1 MRRDSMRA
9 WVLGLLLLAACGL
22 SAAAHAVD
30 QPFVPNP
37 PTLQQGQQ
45 EAGAEKAQPLNNAP
59 TWRDV
64 RSGETFI
71 TQVKGV
77 DTGILV
83 QSGGETWRTIQT
95 QYISPYGGLLVGGV
109 VAAFLLL
116 YLWRG
121 PMRLHGPRTGRKI
134 QRFTAWERGLHWTVA
149 TLWLTLACTALI
161 MLFGKHVVIPI
172 FGYTAFSWIA
182 SIAKNLHNFVG
193 PLFFVSAI
201 LIFLTFVRR
210 NFFDSSDW
218 PWLRDFPKAVLGKA
232 QGDPPAAFFNAA
244 EKIVFWVGLGVLALV
259 ASVSGL
265 ILNFPNFDQGRAV
278 MQTAQVVHA
287 VSGVIFIA
295 LMLSHI
301 YMGTIGTE
309 GSLEGMRD
317 GAVDEQWAKE
327 HHSLWYDEVVR
338 ERRLGEAAAG
348 GSLPAG
354 APAQRL

>member
-1 MRRDSMRA
+1 MRRARIRA
-9 WVLGLLLLAACGL
+9 WATALAMLAASGL
-22 SAAAHAVD
+22 PTAVQAVD
-30 QPFVPNP
+30 QPFVPKP

-45 EAGAEKAQPLNNAP
+45 EVKDEQAQPFNNAP

-83 QSGGETWRTIQT
+83 QSGGETWRAIQT
-95 QYISPYGGLLVGGV
+95 QFILPYGGLLLGGV
-109 VAAFLLL
+109 VAVFGVI
-116 YLWRG
+116 YFWRG
-121 PMRLHGPRTGRKI
+121 PVRIHGRLTGRKI
-134 QRFTAWERGLHWTVA
+134 PRFVTWERAIHWTVA
-149 TLWLTLACTALI
+149 GLWLTLAVTGLL

-182 SIAKNLHNFVG
+182 QISKNLHNFVG

-201 LIFLTFVRR
+201 LIFLTFARR
-210 NFFDSSDW
+210 NLPQAADFR
-218 PWLRDFPKAVLGKA
+218 WLREFPGAVMANKEE
-232 QGDPPAAFFNAA
+232 PPAGFFNAA
-244 EKIVFWVGLGVLALV
+244 EKIVFWIGLGFLAVV

-287 VSGVIFIA
+287 VSAVLFIA
-295 LMLSHI
+295 LMAGHI

-317 GAVDEQWAKE
+317 GMVDEQWAKE
-327 HHSLWYDEVVR
+327 HHSLWYEEVMR
-338 ERRLGEAAAG
+338 EKRRGDPAAG